1 MVGIV
6 QVLADTPI
14 RRRKTIGYNAG
25 RKSSGNKELADM
37 TEIIIVSMLLG
48 YTVGKALESLWK
60 VVTLTIQ
67 LETK

>member
-1 MVGIV
+1 
-6 QVLADTPI
+6 
-14 RRRKTIGYNAG
+14 
-25 RKSSGNKELADM
+25 M

-67 LETK
+67 LEAK

>member
-1 MVGIV
+1 
-6 QVLADTPI
+6 
-14 RRRKTIGYNAG
+14 
-25 RKSSGNKELADM
+25 M

-48 YTVGKALESLWK
+48 YTAGKALESLWK